1 MSICTKRGDG
11 GETDL
16 PGGRRVPKD
25 HPLPECL
32 GTIDELN
39 SFVGDAKAAAGAGR
53 IADILNSI
61 QQDLI
66 RAAGIIAGG
75 TSIANSA
82 ESDDSAESAGEQRL
96 SALIVELEAQ
106 LPPLSAFVIPGQGGV
121 SAKLHIARAVC
132 RRAERR
138 LAALARA
145 GEPDTGLLPYFN
157 RLSDALFLLA
167 QSGETMND

>member
-75 TSIANSA
+75 KSIA
-82 ESDDSAESAGEQRL
+82 DGAGEQRL